1 VFGKDGKQDPN
12 TRDTSFIACYQNV
25 GLYANDAIFSKQ
37 TKKQFNTCHNINLL
51 YFHASI
57 LKEQPTIMAEVILMP
72 RLSDTMTEGVIAAWH
87 KKVGDTVN
95 KGDLLAEIETDKATM
110 ELESYQQ
117 GTLLHLG
124 TNPGGKLQVNDLL
137 AIIGK
142 AGEDVSAEIAKHSG
156 GGTAAPAAEAPKTET
171 APAKEEPKAPET
183 KSATDAPA
191 APAVNTDD
199 AVLMP
204 RLSDTMTEGVI
215 AGWQKNVGDT
225 VKKGDVLADIE
236 TDKATMELESY
247 KDGILLFQGAKAGE
261 KIQVNDLLC
270 IIGKEGTDVN
280 AIVAA
285 VKDGTKA
292 EESPK
297 TESPKEAAPAASTG
311 TVKEGPTAKEAA
323 PTQEVVNEGRIFAS
337 PLAKKIAADK
347 GIDLK
352 FVKGTGEN
360 GRITRTDLENYKP
373 QESPK
378 TESPKDAT
386 NPATQQPATNNA
398 PAGVVSFDEVP
409 VSQMRKV
416 IAKRLSESLFTA
428 PHFYL
433 TMSIDMDAA
442 VAARTKLNEN
452 AKVKISFN
460 DLVLKATAVALKQH
474 PKVNSSWLGDKIR
487 YNHHI
492 NIGVAVAVDEGLLVP
507 VVRFA
512 DTLSL
517 SQITTQVKDF
527 AQKAKDKKLQ
537 PADWEGST
545 FTISNLGMFGIDQF
559 TAIINPPDACI
570 LAVGGISQVPVV
582 KNGAVVPGNV
592 MKVTLSC
599 DHRVVD
605 GATGAAFL
613 QTLKSLLEEP
623 LRMLV

>member
-1 VFGKDGKQDPN
+1 
-12 TRDTSFIACYQNV
+12 
-25 GLYANDAIFSKQ
+25 
-37 TKKQFNTCHNINLL
+37 
-51 YFHASI
+51 
-57 LKEQPTIMAEVILMP
+57 MAEVILMP

-87 KKVGDTVN
+87 KKVGETVS

-110 ELESYQQ
+110 ELESYQN
-117 GTLLHLG
+117 GTLLHIG
-124 TNPGGKLQVNDLL
+124 TPNGGKLQVNDLL

-142 AGEDVSAEIAKHSG
+142 AGEDVTALVAQHDGSATSTVHVE
-156 GGTAAPAAEAPKTET
+156 APAAVAIKTEVKNDTPTST
-171 APAKEEPKAPET
+171 ATTTIDVSAMEE
-183 KSATDAPA
+183 
-191 APAVNTDD
+191 V
-199 AVLMP
+199 VLMP

-215 AGWQKNVGDT
+215 AGWQKNVGDI
-225 VKKGDVLADIE
+225 VKKGEVLADIE

-247 KDGILLFQGAKAGE
+247 KDGVLLYQGAKAGE
-261 KIQVNDLLC
+261 KILVNDLLC
-270 IIGKEGTDVN
+270 IIGKEGLDVN

-285 VKDGTKA
+285 VKSGVSSTPATQVTEPVAEAPKA
-292 EESPK
+292 IATTAS
-297 TESPKEAAPAASTG
+297 APVQLA
-311 TVKEGPTAKEAA
+311 
-323 PTQEVVNEGRIFAS
+323 EVVNEGRIFAS
-337 PLAKKIAADK
+337 PLAKKLAADK

-352 FVKGTGEN
+352 YVKGTGDG
-360 GRITRTDLENYKP
+360 GRITRTDVEAYTP
-373 QESPK
+373 
-378 TESPKDAT
+378 TAT
-386 NPATQQPATNNA
+386 VATPATSAAQEAVKTAA
-398 PAGVVSFDEVP
+398 PIVQASGIESFDEVP

-416 IAKRLSESLFTA
+416 IARRLSESLFTA

-442 VAARTKLNEN
+442 VAARTKLN
-452 AKVKISFN
+452 ADGKTKISFN

-487 YNHHI
+487 YNHHV

-517 SQITTQVKDF
+517 TQITAQVKDY
-527 AQKAKDKKLQ
+527 AQKAKEKKLQ
-537 PADWEGST
+537 PSDWEGST
-545 FTISNLGMFGIDQF
+545 FTISNLGMYGIDQF

-605 GATGAAFL
+605 GATGSAFL

-623 LRMLV
+623 LRMML